1 MKKLIALLMAA
12 VLVLSLMA
20 GCSKKRG
27 EGDHP
32 QRRSHDHR
40 RRTAQQQLRQL
51 HARHHPRWQHRQ
63 QWRPGPGPARYQQR
77 PGDRSLAPGQ
87 QRRPESGL
95 RYGQHGRAVRQR
107 RGIKRRKYDE
117 KIFFAL
123 LLAAVLALSLLA
135 GCTKSQEDA
144 QQQTGTSS
152 DVSMAVVVAGTFGD
166 RSFYDSSKEG
176 ADRLAKDLGV
186 QVKTIEC
193 NNVDHTQQIRNAA
206 DAAEIV
212 VLVGWE
218 FYDVETVAPEYPDVH
233 FIWVDNATSAPVANV
248 LNITYAQNEG
258 SFLAGYIAAA
268 VSETGVVGAVGGED
282 ADTINDFIVGYTQGA
297 QYANSSIQVET
308 VYANTYDDPAVGK
321 DCALTLHEKKAD
333 VVFQIAS
340 KTGDGVFEAAKEKGF
355 YAIGVD
361 SDQKYIADDVIICS
375 MMKQVGNSI
384 YEAVSDYI
392 SGDTSKW
399 GTTWVAD
406 MATGF
411 IGIGYGEAGATQ
423 QVPDSLK
430 SEVEELAKKKNCLR
444 RNSGGDHPVIPS
456 KSCSNGISLA
466 LLQPFYVQMCR
477 KERQ

>member
-1 MKKLIALLMAA
+1 M
-12 VLVLSLMA
+12 
-20 GCSKKRG
+20 
-27 EGDHP
+27 
-32 QRRSHDHR
+32 RRI
-40 RRTAQQQLRQL
+40 L
-51 HARHHPRWQHRQ
+51 
-63 QWRPGPGPARYQQR
+63 
-77 PGDRSLAPGQ
+77 
-87 QRRPESGL
+87 
-95 RYGQHGRAVRQR
+95 
-107 RGIKRRKYDE
+107 
-117 KIFFAL
+117 AL
-123 LLAAVLALSLLA
+123 LLSAVLALGLLA
-135 GCTKSQEDA
+135 GCAKTQDDNEKPS
-144 QQQTGTSS
+144 GPSS

-218 FYDVETVAPEYPDVH
+218 FYD
-233 FIWVDNATSAPVANV
+233 DNATSAPVDNV

-258 SFLAGYIAAA
+258 SFLAGYIAAKM
-268 VSETGVVGAVGGED
+268 SQTGVVGAVGGED
-282 ADTINDFIVGYTQGA
+282 TDTINDFIVGYTQGA
-297 QYANSSIQVET
+297 KYANDSIQVET
-308 VYANTYDDPAVGK
+308 LYANTYDDPAVGK
-321 DCALTLHEKKAD
+321 ECALTLNEKKAD

-340 KTGDGVFEAAKEKGF
+340 KTGDGVFQAAQEKGF

-375 MMKQVGNSI
+375 MMKQVGDSI

-411 IGIGYGEAGATQ
+411 IGIGYGEASATQ
-423 QVPDSLK
+423 QIPDSLK
-430 SEVEELAKKKNCLR
+430 AEVEELAKKIT
-444 RNSGGDHPVIPS
+444 SGEIQVETT
-456 KSCSNGISLA
+456 
-466 LLQPFYVQMCR
+466 R
-477 KERQ
+477 